1 MSDNDLILYTTE
13 DGESRLVL
21 KELGGQ
27 VWLTQ
32 LEMAELYQ
40 TSKQNINKHIK
51 AVLAEGELAEQAVVN
66 RKFTTAA
73 DGKEYLT
80 QLYALP
86 MIIAVGYR
94 VRSTR
99 GTQFRQWATQ
109 TLGEYLTKGF
119 AMDDERLKDPKW
131 DYFDE
136 LLQRIRDIRSSEKRF
151 YQQVRDL
158 FTLAEDYQASS
169 KDTQLLFAEVQNKL
183 FYAVTG
189 KTAAELIVA
198 RSDSSQPNMNLT
210 SFAGARVRKADVVV
224 AKNYLQQ
231 QELEQLNR
239 LVTMFFEFA
248 EFRAKNKQHI
258 RLADWRAFV
267 DKFLDFNEQPLLSG
281 AGQLSRADM
290 ERIVHQRYDEFDGNR
305 KRTEAIEADL
315 QEIEELKQ
323 LEARLKNQHSSTDT
337 KANKKK

>member
-1 MSDNDLILYTTE
+1 MNENDLILYTTE
-13 DGESRLVL
+13 DGKSRLIL
-21 KELGGQ
+21 KEIGGQ
-27 VWLTQ
+27 VWLSQ

-40 TSKQNINKHIK
+40 TSKQNIGKHIK
-51 AVLAEGELAEQAVVN
+51 TVLSERELAEEAVVN
-66 RKFTTAA
+66 SKFITAS

-109 TLGEYLTKGF
+109 TLTEYLAKGF

-136 LLQRIRDIRSSEKRF
+136 LLERIRDIRSSEKRF

-158 FTLAEDYQASS
+158 FTLAEDYQANA

-183 FYAVTG
+183 FFAVTG

-198 RSDSSQPNMNLT
+198 RADANQPNMNLT
-210 SFAGARVRKADVVV
+210 SFSGSRVRKADVVI
-224 AKNYLQQ
+224 AKNYLHQN
-231 QELEQLNR
+231 ELEQLNR
-239 LVTMFFEFA
+239 LVTMFFDFA
-248 EFRAKNKQHI
+248 EFRAKNKEHL
-258 RLADWRAFV
+258 RLDDWRAFV
-267 DKFLDFNEQPLLSG
+267 NKFLDFNEQPLLSG
-281 AGQLSRADM
+281 AGQLSRSDM
-290 ERIVHQRYDEFDGNR
+290 ERIVHQRYDAFDSSR
-305 KRTEAIEADL
+305 KQQEALEADH
-315 QEIEELKQ
+315 QEMEELKQ
-323 LEARLKNQHSSTDT
+323 LEARLKKQHSGTD
-337 KANKKK
+337 KKK